1 MKKLKLTPFELD
13 IMTVLWKLGK
23 GSVREIQ
30 ELLPQT
36 RRPAYTTVQTIVYR
50 LEEKSALR
58 RVRKIGNAHIFE
70 PLISRREAHHRL
82 ISDLLDVFGG
92 SAQPLMAHLVESGK
106 LRLEDLRELETALQ
120 KLEKRDQPPAR
131 AILESPN
138 REKRQGKRQ
147 VRRKTS

>member
-1 MKKLKLTPFELD
+1 MKKLKLTPFELE
-13 IMTVLWKLGK
+13 IMTVLWKLGR

-30 ELLPQT
+30 ELLPHT

-50 LEEKSALR
+50 LEEKGALR
-58 RVRKIGNAHIFE
+58 RARKIGNAHIFE
-70 PLISRREAHHRL
+70 PLISRREAHYRL

-120 KLEKRDQPPAR
+120 KLEKADQAPAG
-131 AILESPN
+131 AVPESPN
-138 REKRQGKRQ
+138 HQKRRSKSRVG
-147 VRRKTS
+147 RKTS